1 MEETILIAIS
11 KWAVKNLNIVGAL
24 KNVGTQVLE
33 KIVWTP
39 LKDKIINFF
48 ESDKETEEFVK
59 EISTKVSNNN
69 SKPYRD
75 VEDVYENMKGEL
87 PDKQLFNTIVQFFA
101 DNQDLLQK
109 GNLLIDEEKQGK
121 IIVNQNADKI
131 FNAQVM
137 NINKVE

>member
-24 KNVGTQVLE
+24 KNVGTEVLE

-121 IIVNQNADKI
+121 IIVNQNADNI

>member
-24 KNVGTQVLE
+24 KNVGTEVLE

-39 LKDKIINFF
+39 LKDKIISFF

-109 GNLLIDEEKQGK
+109 GNLLIDEEKQGE

>member
-24 KNVGTQVLE
+24 KNVGTEVLE

-48 ESDKETEEFVK
+48 ESDKETEEFIK

>member
-24 KNVGTQVLE
+24 KNVGTEVLE

>member
-11 KWAVKNLNIVGAL
+11 KWAVNNLNIVGAL
-24 KNVGTQVLE
+24 KNVGTEVLE

-48 ESDKETEEFVK
+48 ESDKETEEFIK

>member
-24 KNVGTQVLE
+24 KNVGTEVLE

-101 DNQDLLQK
+101 DSQDLLQK

>member
-39 LKDKIINFF
+39 LKNKIINFF